1 MRISKYIHSCLLF
14 EHEGDKLLFDPGNY
28 SFIEGHVTPETFR
41 DVSTVVITHS
51 HPDHLALEPLKQI
64 LALSGADVVTNG
76 EVAAILHGEGIDA
89 TTIEEGTLTA
99 GAFTLRAIP
108 TPHEAILADTV
119 PRHTAFLVDDRVL
132 NCGDSFADP
141 LLPYAGVEVLIMP
154 VMAPFL
160 TEVGAAAFARRMRP
174 RQVIPVHDGYAKD
187 FFVRPTLRQLRQGLH
202 GDEHRVPQAG
212 RTGGWGDGVRGT
224 GEADIPE
231 RSNFPYARFT
241 VSHFSDFADFST
253 ASVT

>member
-1 MRISKYIHSCLLF
+1 MRISKYVHSCLLF

-28 SFIEGHVTPETFR
+28 SFIEGRVTPETFR

-76 EVAAILHGEGIDA
+76 EVATILHGEGIDA

-99 GAFTLRAIP
+99 SAFTLRAIP

-119 PRHTAFLVDDRVL
+119 PRHTAFLVNDRVL

-160 TEVGAAAFARRMRP
+160 TESGAAAFAHRMRP
-174 RQVIPVHDGYAKD
+174 RPVIPVHDGYAKD
-187 FFVRPTLRQLRQGLH
+187 FFVRQRY
-202 GDEHRVPQAG
+202 DNYDRVFTAMTIEFHKLTEPG
-212 RTGGWGDGVRGT
+212 NGV
-224 GEADIPE
+224 
-231 RSNFPYARFT
+231 T
-241 VSHFSDFADFST
+241 V
-253 ASVT
+253 

>member
-28 SFIEGHVTPETFR
+28 SFIENRVTPDTFR

-51 HPDHLALEPLKQI
+51 HPDHLAVEPLKQI
-64 LALSGADVVTNG
+64 LAVSGADVVTNG
-76 EVAAILHGEGIDA
+76 EVATILHGEGIDA

-108 TPHEAILADTV
+108 TPHEAILADNT
-119 PRHTAFLVDDRVL
+119 PRHTAFLIDDRVL

-141 LLPYAGVEVLIMP
+141 LLPFAGIEILIMP

-187 FFVRPTLRQLRQGLH
+187 FFVRQRH
-202 GDEHRVPQAG
+202 DNYDRVFSAMNIQFHKLAEP
-212 RTGGWGDGVRGT
+212 GDGVTVT
-224 GEADIPE
+224 GEG
-231 RSNFPYARFT
+231 
-241 VSHFSDFADFST
+241 
-253 ASVT
+253 

>member
-1 MRISKYIHSCLLF
+1 MRISKYIHSCVLF
-14 EHEGDKLLFDPGNY
+14 EREGDKLLFDPGNY
-28 SFIEGHVTPETFR
+28 SFIENRVTPETFR

-51 HPDHLALEPLKQI
+51 HPDHLALDPLKRI

-89 TTIEEGTLTA
+89 TTIEEGTLTV

-141 LLPYAGVEVLIMP
+141 LSPCAGVEVLTMP

-160 TEVGAAAFARRMRP
+160 TEVGAADFARRMHP

-187 FFVRPTLRQLRQGLH
+187 FFVRQRYDNYARVFTGMNIAFHQLAEPR
-202 GDEHRVPQAG
+202 
-212 RTGGWGDGVRGT
+212 DGV
-224 GEADIPE
+224 
-231 RSNFPYARFT
+231 T
-241 VSHFSDFADFST
+241 V
-253 ASVT
+253 

>member
-14 EHEGDKLLFDPGNY
+14 EQEGEKLLFDPGNY
-28 SFIEGHVTPETFR
+28 SFIEGRVTPETFG

-51 HPDHLALEPLKQI
+51 HPDHLALEPLKRI

-76 EVAAILHGEGIDA
+76 EVAAILRDEGIA
-89 TTIEEGTLTA
+89 TTTLEEGTLTA

-108 TPHEAILADTV
+108 TPHESILADTV

-132 NCGDSFADP
+132 NCGDSLADP
-141 LLPYAGVEVLIMP
+141 LVPHAGVEVLIMP

-187 FFVRPTLRQLRQGLH
+187 FFVSQRH
-202 GDEHRVPQAG
+202 DNYDRVFTAMNIQFHKLAEPGASVEV
-212 RTGGWGDGVRGT
+212 TGDG
-224 GEADIPE
+224 
-231 RSNFPYARFT
+231 
-241 VSHFSDFADFST
+241 
-253 ASVT
+253 

>member
-1 MRISKYIHSCLLF
+1 VRISKYIHSCLLF
-14 EHEGDKLLFDPGNY
+14 EQDGEKLLFDPGNY
-28 SFIEGHVTPETFR
+28 SFIDGHVTPETFQ
-41 DVSTVVITHS
+41 DVSTIVITHS

-64 LALSGADVVTNG
+64 LALSDADVVTNG
-76 EVAAILHGEGIDA
+76 EVAAILQGEGIDA
-89 TTIEEGTLTA
+89 TIIEEGMLTV

-132 NCGDSFADP
+132 NCADSFADP

-174 RQVIPVHDGYAKD
+174 HQVIPVHDGYVKD
-187 FFVRPTLRQLRQGLH
+187 FFVRLRY
-202 GDEHRVPQAG
+202 DNYDRV
-212 RTGGWGDGVRGT
+212 
-224 GEADIPE
+224 
-231 RSNFPYARFT
+231 FT
-241 VSHFSDFADFST
+241 EMNIQFHKLAEPG
-253 ASVT
+253 ASVTV

>member
-1 MRISKYIHSCLLF
+1 VRISKYVHSCLLF
-14 EHEGDKLLFDPGNY
+14 EQEGDKLLFDPGNY
-28 SFIEGHVTPETFR
+28 SFIEGRVSPETFR

-76 EVAAILHGEGIDA
+76 EVAAILQGKGIDA

-119 PRHTAFLVDDRVL
+119 PRHTAFLVNDRVL

-141 LLPYAGVEVLIMP
+141 LSPYAGVELLIMP

-174 RQVIPVHDGYAKD
+174 RQVIPVHDGYAKE
-187 FFVRPTLRQLRQGLH
+187 FFVKQRY
-202 GDEHRVPQAG
+202 DNYARVF
-212 RTGGWGDGVRGT
+212 TGMNIAFHPLVGPGDGV
-224 GEADIPE
+224 
-231 RSNFPYARFT
+231 
-241 VSHFSDFADFST
+241 
-253 ASVT
+253 SV

>member
-1 MRISKYIHSCLLF
+1 MLRVTKYLHSCLLF

-28 SFIEGHVTPETFR
+28 SFIEGRVTPEMFR

-76 EVAAILHGEGIDA
+76 EVAQILHGEGIDA

-99 GAFTLRAIP
+99 GAFTLRAIL

-141 LLPYAGVEVLIMP
+141 LLPFAGVEVLIMP

-174 RQVIPVHDGYAKD
+174 RQVIPVHDGYAKE
-187 FFVRPTLRQLRQGLH
+187 FFVNQRY
-202 GDEHRVPQAG
+202 DNYSRVF
-212 RTGGWGDGVRGT
+212 TGMNIEFHKLAEPG
-224 GEADIPE
+224 
-231 RSNFPYARFT
+231 
-241 VSHFSDFADFST
+241 
-253 ASVT
+253 ASVTVVGDG

>member
-1 MRISKYIHSCLLF
+1 MCEDLQVHPFVLAVRARGREAAVRPRELF
-14 EHEGDKLLFDPGNY
+14 VYRGACH
-28 SFIEGHVTPETFR
+28 PETFR
-41 DVSTVVITHS
+41 DVSTVIITHS

-99 GAFTLRAIP
+99 GPFTLRAIP

-141 LLPYAGVEVLIMP
+141 LLSYAGVEVFIMP

-160 TEVGAAAFARRMRP
+160 TEVGAAAFAGRLRP

-187 FFVRPTLRQLRQGLH
+187 FFVNQRYDNYSRIFKGMNIAFHQLA
-202 GDEHRVPQAG
+202 EP
-212 RTGGWGDGVRGT
+212 GDGV
-224 GEADIPE
+224 
-231 RSNFPYARFT
+231 T
-241 VSHFSDFADFST
+241 V
-253 ASVT
+253 

>member
-1 MRISKYIHSCLLF
+1 MGDHAGADAGDSARVLRDSVRISKYIHSCLLF
-14 EHEGDKLLFDPGNY
+14 QHEGDKLLFDPGNY
-28 SFIEGHVTPETFR
+28 SFIEGRVSPETFR

-76 EVAAILHGEGIDA
+76 EVAAILDDEGIAA
-89 TTIEEGTLTA
+89 TTIEEGSLTA

-119 PRHTAFLVDDRVL
+119 PRHTAFMVNDRVL

-141 LLPYAGVEVLIMP
+141 LLPYAGVELLIMA

-160 TEVGAAAFARRMRP
+160 TEVGVAAFARRMRP
-174 RQVIPVHDGYAKD
+174 RQVIPVHDGYAKA
-187 FFVRPTLRQLRQGLH
+187 FFVNQRYANY
-202 GDEHRVPQAG
+202 DRV
-212 RTGGWGDGVRGT
+212 
-224 GEADIPE
+224 
-231 RSNFPYARFT
+231 FT
-241 VSHFSDFADFST
+241 ATNIQFHKLAEPG
-253 ASVT
+253 ASVTLADR

>member
-28 SFIEGHVTPETFR
+28 SFIEDRVTPETFR

-51 HPDHLALEPLKQI
+51 HADHLALEPLKQI

-76 EVAAILHGEGIDA
+76 EVAAMLRDEGLA
-89 TTIEEGTLTA
+89 TTTIEEGTLTA
-99 GAFTLRAIP
+99 GAFTLQAIP

-119 PRHTAFLVDDRVL
+119 PRHTAFLVNDLVL
-132 NCGDSFADP
+132 NCGDSYADP
-141 LLPYAGVEVLIMP
+141 LLPFAGIDVLIMP

-174 RQVIPVHDGYAKD
+174 RQVIPVHDGYAKE
-187 FFVRPTLRQLRQGLH
+187 FFVRLRH
-202 GDEHRVPQAG
+202 DNYDKV
-212 RTGGWGDGVRGT
+212 
-224 GEADIPE
+224 
-231 RSNFPYARFT
+231 FT
-241 VSHFSDFADFST
+241 AMNIQFHKLAEPG
-253 ASVT
+253 ASVTLSESDG

>member
-1 MRISKYIHSCLLF
+1 VRIAKYIHSCVLF

-28 SFIEGHVTPETFR
+28 SFLEGRVDPATFR

-76 EVAAILHGEGIDA
+76 EVAAILQDQGIAA

-154 VMAPFL
+154 VTAPFL
-160 TEVGAAAFARRMRP
+160 TEVGAAAFARSMRP
-174 RQVIPVHDGYAKD
+174 RQVIPVHDGGAKE
-187 FFVRPTLRQLRQGLH
+187 FFVRQRF
-202 GDEHRVPQAG
+202 DNYDRVFAAM
-212 RTGGWGDGVRGT
+212 GVQFHKLA
-224 GEADIPE
+224 EPD
-231 RSNFPYARFT
+231 
-241 VSHFSDFADFST
+241 
-253 ASVT
+253 ASVKLGEGDRVIR